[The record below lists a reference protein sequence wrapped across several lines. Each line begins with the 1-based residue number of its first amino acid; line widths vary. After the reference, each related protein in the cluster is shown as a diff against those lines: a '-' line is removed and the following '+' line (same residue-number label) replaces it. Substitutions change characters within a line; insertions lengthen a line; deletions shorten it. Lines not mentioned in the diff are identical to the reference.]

1 MTRFIFI
8 AVALVGSLFASP
20 VLAQEATSTE
30 NGSSTQTVETI
41 PPVDAASNEALSDSP
56 TVENVATKQSS
67 TTPEPDAIPQ
77 AGVTPPVGDQTQETV
92 TADEGTSPPANLVE
106 SSVTEDTPVLV
117 QPIES
122 GDYSDHVVTSSGIM
136 VKYYVECDHFHA
148 PDIMGS
154 TSAPALCHD
163 DLGKKYEMPISTEEN
178 ARLADGEKFYKQI
191 LMTVDYAHQNAIK
204 KITDAGGTEADIPM
218 SLFYD
223 PTLQASQTVPQA
235 ITTQGTAENISESL
249 EVSALSPER
258 SENSAKDATH
268 SSASVEATTSVPAD
282 IPAPAP
288 TGDQQERAP
297 EDSSSRTTSISADAS
312 ASTSSNDISLD
323 PTQ

>member
-1 MTRFIFI
+1 
-8 AVALVGSLFASP
+8 
-20 VLAQEATSTE
+20 
-30 NGSSTQTVETI
+30 
-41 PPVDAASNEALSDSP
+41 
-56 TVENVATKQSS
+56 
-67 TTPEPDAIPQ
+67 
-77 AGVTPPVGDQTQETV
+77 VTPPAGDQTQETI

-106 SSVTEDTPVLV
+106 SSVTEDTPELV

-122 GDYSDHVVTSSGIM
+122 GDSDHVVTSSGIM
-136 VKYYVECDHFHA
+136 IKYFVECDHFHA

-154 TSAPALCHD
+154 TSARALCHD
-163 DLGKKYEMPISTEEN
+163 DLGKKYEMPISPEEN

-191 LMTVDYAHQNAIK
+191 LMTVDYARQNAIK
-204 KITDAGGTEADIPM
+204 KITDAGGTDAELPM

-223 PTLQASQTVPQA
+223 PTVQASQTVPQA
-235 ITTQGTAENISESL
+235 ITTQDTAENISESL

-258 SENSAKDATH
+258 SENSAKDTTH

-312 ASTSSNDISLD
+312 ASTSNDISLD

>member
-30 NGSSTQTVETI
+30 NGSSRQTVETI

-56 TVENVATKQSS
+56 TVENVATRQSS
-67 TTPEPDAIPQ
+67 TTPEPDATPQ
-77 AGVTPPVGDQTQETV
+77 AGVTPPAGDQTQETI
-92 TADEGTSPPANLVE
+92 TADEGASPPANLVE
-106 SSVTEDTPVLV
+106 SSVTEDTPELV

-122 GDYSDHVVTSSGIM
+122 GDSDHVVTSSGIM
-136 VKYYVECDHFHA
+136 IKYFVECDHFHA
-148 PDIMGS
+148 ADIMGS
-154 TSAPALCHD
+154 TSARALCHD
-163 DLGKKYEMPISTEEN
+163 DLGKKYEMPISPEEN

-191 LMTVDYAHQNAIK
+191 LMTVDYARQNAIK
-204 KITDAGGTEADIPM
+204 KITDAGGTDAELPM

-223 PTLQASQTVPQA
+223 PTVQASQTVPQA
-235 ITTQGTAENISESL
+235 VTTQDMAENISESL

-258 SENSAKDATH
+258 SENSAKDTTH